1 MEQRESISSS
11 LLPAAPHRSVE
22 KQVSGCNDGGAGHH
36 HTLCLMGGG
45 YGGKGGTG
53 RGVTLCFA
61 TTENSGEKPPHC
73 NICKIYTGQKL
84 MFSVH
89 SKLLC

>member
-45 YGGKGGTG
+45 YGGKGVTG
-53 RGVTLCFA
+53 RGVSLCFV
-61 TTENSGEKPPHC
+61 TTA
-73 NICKIYTGQKL
+73 
-84 MFSVH
+84 
-89 SKLLC
+89 LL